1 MSDSLLPVDL
11 TGIIAAELDE
21 GDRGDDGLL
30 HPSTHLAAPLRH
42 AQLDRAG
49 APKKPRPLIDQI
61 VLHTGTMWHK
71 QLGEWLVK
79 NGVPVMV
86 EVNLNPWLPKGWA
99 GTADQIYWHPGYKAF
114 FLTDVKTTKGESL
127 RYRIRSGA
135 SEEHILQ
142 TSTYWHALKKMGL
155 PLLKQIGVYY
165 LPKNDTRSKDELIEP
180 VMVEFDP
187 LPVRA
192 LNKLMAERKGRV
204 DEYLASLD
212 REKLARHDKVYP
224 SLVGDWLTD
233 ELEPVQPMIQRIYRD
248 KASGDDVLKL
258 TPHWSAQ
265 FCPFP
270 AELCGCSEQKSVT
283 IGRYDESGDYTPRK
297 GFEEIEPVVAPE

>member
-1 MSDSLLPVDL
+1 MSNSLLPVDL
-11 TGIIAAELDE
+11 TGIIAAELAA

-49 APKKPRPLIDQI
+49 APKKERPLIDRI
-61 VLHTGTMWHK
+61 VLHTGTMWHT

-86 EVNLNPWLPKGWA
+86 EVSLNPWLPKGWG
-99 GTADQIYWHPGYKAF
+99 GTADQIYWHPEYKAF

-135 SEEHILQ
+135 SEEHVLQ

-165 LPKNDTRSKDELIEP
+165 LPKNDTRGSDLIEP
-180 VMVEFDP
+180 LMIEFEP
-187 LPVRA
+187 IPWYVLKAR
-192 LNKLMAERKGRV
+192 MAERKKRV
-204 DEYLASLD
+204 DAYVDALPKPNPRPLKIE
-212 REKLARHDKVYP
+212 EF
-224 SLVGDWLTD
+224 LTD
-233 ELEPVQPMIQRIYRD
+233 TLAPPQEMEQRIYHDR
-248 KASGDDVLKL
+248 ASGADILKL
-258 TPHWSAQ
+258 VPHWTAAY
-265 FCPFP
+265 CPFP
-270 AELCGCSEQKSVT
+270 DELCGCGLQSSTT
-283 IGRYDESGDYTPRK
+283 IGRYDESGDYTPRR
-297 GFEEIEPVVAPE
+297 GYEDVAPLVRPE

>member
-1 MSDSLLPVDL
+1 VNGSLLPIDL
-11 TGIIAAELDE
+11 TGLIKAELDE

-30 HPSTHLAAPLRH
+30 HPSTHLDALRH

-49 APKKPRPLIDQI
+49 APKKQRPLVDQI
-61 VLHTGTMWHK
+61 VLYTGTLWHR

-86 EVNLNPWLPKGWA
+86 EVSVTPWLPKGWA
-99 GTADQIYWHPGYKAF
+99 GTADQIYWHPEYKAF

-142 TSTYWHALKKMGL
+142 TSVYWHALKKMGL
-155 PLLKQIGVYY
+155 PLIKQIGVYY
-165 LPKNDTRSKDELIEP
+165 LPKNGVRGAEIIEP
-180 VMVEFDP
+180 IMIEFDP

-192 LNKLMAERKGRV
+192 LNKMMAERKGRV
-204 DEYLASLD
+204 DEYLDSLKFE
-212 REKLARHDKVYP
+212 RTHPNLHHGE
-224 SLVGDWLTD
+224 WLTD

-248 KASGDDVLKL
+248 KASGDNVLKL
-258 TPHWSAQ
+258 TPHWTSQ
-265 FCPFP
+265 FCPFS
-270 AELCGCSEQKSVT
+270 AELCGCGEQRSYTV
-283 IGRYDESGDYTPRK
+283 GRFDESGDYTPRK
-297 GFEEIEPVVAPE
+297 GFENVVPEITPDAA

>member
-1 MSDSLLPVDL
+1 MSDSLLPIDL
-11 TGIIAAELDE
+11 TGLIASELDE

-61 VLHTGTMWHK
+61 VLHTGTMWHQ
-71 QLGEWLVK
+71 QLGQWLVK

-86 EVNLNPWLPKGWA
+86 EVNLNPWLPKGWG
-99 GTADQIYWHPGYKAF
+99 GTADQIYWHPEYKAF

-155 PLLKQIGVYY
+155 PLIKQIGVFY
-165 LPKNDTRSKDELIEP
+165 LPKNDTRGPDEIVP
-180 VMVEFDP
+180 VMIEFEP
-187 LPVRA
+187 LPVRS
-192 LNKLMAERKGRV
+192 LNKMMAERKGRV
-204 DEYLASLD
+204 DEYLASLQVERKHPD
-212 REKLARHDKVYP
+212 VPMGE
-224 SLVGDWLTD
+224 WLTD
-233 ELEPVQPMIQRIYRD
+233 ELEDVQPMIQRIYRD
-248 KASGDDVLKL
+248 KASGDNVLKL
-258 TPHWSAQ
+258 TPHWTAQ
-265 FCPFP
+265 FCPYP
-270 AELCGCSEQKSVT
+270 AELCGCGEQKSFT

-297 GFEEIEPVVAPE
+297 GFEDVAPLVTPD

>member
-1 MSDSLLPVDL
+1 VSESLLPIDL
-11 TGIIAAELDE
+11 TGLIAAELDE

-49 APKKPRPLIDQI
+49 APKKPRPLVDQI
-61 VLHTGTMWHK
+61 VLYTGTLWHR

-86 EVNLNPWLPKGWA
+86 EVNLNPWLPKGWG
-99 GTADQIYWHPGYKAF
+99 GTADQIYWHPEYKAF

-155 PLLKQIGVYY
+155 PLIKQIGVYY
-165 LPKNDTRSKDELIEP
+165 LPKNDTRSKDELIVP
-180 VMVEFDP
+180 TMIEFDP

-192 LNKLMAERKGRV
+192 LNKMMAERKGRV
-204 DEYLASLD
+204 DEYLDSL
-212 REKLARHDKVYP
+212 RWGTKAQPET
-224 SLVGDWLTD
+224 WLTD

-248 KASGDDVLKL
+248 KASGDNVLKL
-258 TPHWSAQ
+258 VPHWTAQ
-265 FCPFP
+265 FCPYP
-270 AELCGCSEQKSVT
+270 AELCGCGEQSSTT
-283 IGRYDESGDYTPRK
+283 IGRYDETGNYTPRK
-297 GFEEIEPVVAPE
+297 GFEYIEPVVVPE